1 LEQGSKLILIDKDQS
16 RLEQLIENLSAKE
29 SRDLS
34 AYSCDLENAEERRKV
49 FRTICQNN
57 SLIHGIVNC
66 AAFVGGTSLEGWSE
80 NFEEQSMDTWRR
92 ALEVNLTSVFDLV
105 QTLIPSLRNA
115 ESASIVNI
123 SSIYGDKGPKWRIYE
138 NTSMGN
144 PAAYA
149 VSKGGVNQLTRWLAT
164 TLAPKIRVNAI
175 VAGGIERN
183 QPNSFKEKYILDVPL
198 GRMAYEIDIVGPI
211 MFLLSDLSSYVT
223 GELLRV
229 DGGRSIW

>member
-1 LEQGSKLILIDKDQS
+1 
-16 RLEQLIENLSAKE
+16 
-29 SRDLS
+29 
-34 AYSCDLENAEERRKV
+34 
-49 FRTICQNN
+49 
-57 SLIHGIVNC
+57 
-66 AAFVGGTSLEGWSE
+66 
-80 NFEEQSMDTWRR
+80 MDTWRR